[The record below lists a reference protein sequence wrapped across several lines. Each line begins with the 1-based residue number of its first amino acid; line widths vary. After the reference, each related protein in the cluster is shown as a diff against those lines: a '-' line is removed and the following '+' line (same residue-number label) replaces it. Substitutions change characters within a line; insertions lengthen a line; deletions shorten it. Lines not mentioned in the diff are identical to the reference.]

1 MNQVIL
7 IGRTTKDIE
16 MRTAASGTTVA
27 NFTLAVDKFSKGER
41 SADFISCV
49 AYNKTAELL
58 NTYVSKGQKIGIVG
72 RISTGS
78 YQNKNGDKVYTTDVI
93 VNEVEFLEPKKKTE
107 DTAVDLSGFD
117 EIPDDFPFV

>member
-1 MNQVIL
+1 MNLTIL
-7 IGRTTKDIE
+7 VGRTTKDIE
-16 MRTAASGTTVA
+16 IRTTASGTTVA
-27 NFTLAVDKFSKGER
+27 NFTLAVDRYSKGEKT
-41 SADFISCV
+41 ADFISCV

-93 VNEVEFLEPKKKTE
+93 VNEVEFLEPKKKAE
-107 DTAVDLSGFD
+107 DIAADLSGFD

>member
-1 MNQVIL
+1 MNLTIL
-7 IGRTTKDIE
+7 VGRTTKDIE
-16 MRTAASGTTVA
+16 IRTTASGTTVA
-27 NFTLAVDKFSKGER
+27 NFTLAVDRYSKGEKT
-41 SADFISCV
+41 ADFISCV

-58 NTYVSKGQKIGIVG
+58 NTYVSKGQRIGIVG

-93 VNEVEFLEPKKKTE
+93 VNEVEFLEPKKKAE
-107 DTAVDLSGFD
+107 DIAADLSGFD

>member
-16 MRTAASGTTVA
+16 MRTAASGTMVA
-27 NFTLAVDKFSKGER
+27 NFTLAVDKFFKGER

-58 NTYVSKGQKIGIVG
+58 NTYVSKGQRIGIVG

-93 VNEVEFLEPKKKTE
+93 VNEVEFLEPKKKAE
-107 DTAVDLSGFD
+107 DTAADLSGFD

>member
-93 VNEVEFLEPKKKTE
+93 VNELEFLEPKKKAE

>member
-16 MRTAASGTTVA
+16 MRTTGNGTNYA
-27 NFTLAVDKFSKGER
+27 KFTLAVDRYSKGEK
-41 SADFISCV
+41 SADFISCM

-78 YQNKNGDKVYTTDVI
+78 YQNKNGDTVYTTNVI
-93 VNEVEFLEPKKKTE
+93 VNEVEFLEPKKKAE
-107 DTAVDLSGFD
+107 DAAVDLSGFD

>member
-72 RISTGS
+72 RISTES
-78 YQNKNGDKVYTTDVI
+78 YQNKNGDKVYTTNVI
-93 VNEVEFLEPKKKTE
+93 VNEVEFLEPKKKE

>member
-16 MRTAASGTTVA
+16 IRTAASGTVVA

-58 NTYVSKGQKIGIVG
+58 ETYVSKGQRIGIIG

-78 YQNKNGDKVYTTDVI
+78 YQNRNGDKVYTTDVI

-107 DTAVDLSGFD
+107 DAAVDLSGFD

>member
-16 MRTAASGTTVA
+16 MRTAANGTMVA

-107 DTAVDLSGFD
+107 DTAADLSGFD

>member
-1 MNQVIL
+1 MNLIIL
-7 IGRTTKDIE
+7 VGRTTKDIE
-16 MRTAASGTTVA
+16 IRTTASGTTVA
-27 NFTLAVDKFSKGER
+27 NFTLAVDRYSKGEKT
-41 SADFISCV
+41 ADYISCV

-78 YQNKNGDKVYTTDVI
+78 YQNRNGDKVYTTDVI

-107 DTAVDLSGFD
+107 DAAVDLSGFD

>member
-7 IGRTTKDIE
+7 IGNTTKDIE
-16 MRTAASGTTVA
+16 MRSTNSGTVYA
-27 NFTLAVDKFSKGER
+27 RFTLAVSKFTKGEK
-41 SADFISCV
+41 SADFISCI

-93 VNEVEFLEPKKKTE
+93 VNEVEFLEPKKKAE

>member
-1 MNQVIL
+1 MNLTIL
-7 IGRTTKDIE
+7 VGRTTKDIE
-16 MRTAASGTTVA
+16 IRTTASGTTVA
-27 NFTLAVDKFSKGER
+27 NFTLAVDRYSKGEKT
-41 SADFISCV
+41 ADFISCV

-58 NTYVSKGQKIGIVG
+58 NTYVSKGQRIGIVG

-93 VNEVEFLEPKKKTE
+93 VNEVEFLEPKKKAE
-107 DTAVDLSGFD
+107 DTAADLSGFD

>member
-7 IGRTTKDIE
+7 IGRTTKEIE
-16 MRTAASGTTVA
+16 IRTTASGTTVA
-27 NFTLAVDKFSKGER
+27 NFTLAVDRYSKGEKT
-41 SADFISCV
+41 ADFISCV

-58 NTYVSKGQKIGIVG
+58 NTYVSKGQRIGIVG

-93 VNEVEFLEPKKKTE
+93 VNEVEFLEPKKKAE
-107 DTAVDLSGFD
+107 DAAADLSGFD